1 MRFRIQ
7 TDIFRKALDATSRA
21 ASTSK
26 LTPILENILI
36 DAGYDQVTLTGNNL
50 EMSIEYTIKEN
61 VTVESEGRFT
71 VESKFLLQYISLV
84 HDSELEVEQ
93 ENSGT
98 ITFITKSGRT
108 KIHGME
114 ASKFPSTPMI
124 HKNDPIVLGA
134 EDLKWAIDK
143 TLFSAAENSV
153 RPMLSG
159 IYFNAGWDKLT
170 FASTDSFRLSDYVI
184 KTREAVSHPPIIIP
198 KKTASELAHLI
209 NSEEVKQ
216 VEIYV
221 QDTQMFAQI
230 WNVTMTSRLL
240 AGKFPEYGAFFP
252 TEFQTKSTVLRSDL
266 INALKQA
273 NLVAKDNNNNVR
285 VRSLTEG
292 KVEIFTGDTEK
303 GASNRSVSGTTEWKD
318 DTIGINSEYL
328 LNVLSVIRED
338 YVSFEYKNPL
348 SPIVVRGVATDNSL
362 EKEYRHLIMPLKI

>member
-134 EDLKWAIDK
+134 EDLK
-143 TLFSAAENSV
+143 
-153 RPMLSG
+153 
-159 IYFNAGWDKLT
+159 
-170 FASTDSFRLSDYVI
+170 
-184 KTREAVSHPPIIIP
+184 
-198 KKTASELAHLI
+198 
-209 NSEEVKQ
+209 
-216 VEIYV
+216 
-221 QDTQMFAQI
+221 
-230 WNVTMTSRLL
+230 
-240 AGKFPEYGAFFP
+240 
-252 TEFQTKSTVLRSDL
+252 
-266 INALKQA
+266 
-273 NLVAKDNNNNVR
+273 
-285 VRSLTEG
+285 
-292 KVEIFTGDTEK
+292 
-303 GASNRSVSGTTEWKD
+303 
-318 DTIGINSEYL
+318 
-328 LNVLSVIRED
+328 
-338 YVSFEYKNPL
+338 
-348 SPIVVRGVATDNSL
+348 
-362 EKEYRHLIMPLKI
+362 